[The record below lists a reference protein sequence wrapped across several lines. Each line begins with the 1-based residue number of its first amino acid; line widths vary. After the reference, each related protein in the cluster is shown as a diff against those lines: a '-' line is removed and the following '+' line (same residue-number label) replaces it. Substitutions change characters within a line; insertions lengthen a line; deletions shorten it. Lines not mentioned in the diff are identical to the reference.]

1 MFNDERINAECG
13 KIYSRGILLAVL
25 LTLVYAAVRTAVL
38 VIQDSLVSVLT
49 YTEAVILIFGIG
61 ILVTGALRFRK
72 DGDERTAF
80 ERCSFYKKAGRSFI
94 IAVFGTYILTIP
106 FTSEEMLGGEGYN
119 QLLFLLEIVGCLYA
133 FYAFKTRDIN
143 FNYSFIAESTGV
155 YYRRVLKLV
164 GGLWLS
170 LLAPFFI
177 AAVWMLVTR
186 RSWLSAFAIL
196 LAYFSSAA
204 GLSVWYFFI
213 SLVEKTSYDSMGDG
227 RFALGARIAAL
238 ACLVVELVTA
248 LLMCSYVYYATGDL
262 RAISD
267 GGSIGTLIAAIATV
281 RLRLEFILIVLVGLA
296 LSQILP
302 QIRKGGLLCA
312 VCRVQ
317 LILLALNVIVKTLR
331 PILYRAYSDESIRFI
346 ATTVVQWRE
355 RLSLLTTLVMLTLF
369 IYAAVMEL
377 GVSRVLWAI
386 PVLRTAAAAVNIF
399 LTSQNMLFA
408 GTCCTYAAV
417 VFCVVFLIAVLWRYR
432 GFASSDDTGAEVP
445 TSPADTLNDPQ

>member
-25 LTLVYAAVRTAVL
+25 LTLVYAALRTAVL

-49 YTEAVILIFGIG
+49 YTEAVILIVGIG

-80 ERCSFYKKAGRSFI
+80 ERCSFNKKAGRSFI

-186 RSWLSAFAIL
+186 RSWLGALAIL

-213 SLVEKTSYDSMGDG
+213 SWVEKTSYDSMGDG

-296 LSQILP
+296 LSRILP

-346 ATTVVQWRE
+346 ATTVVRWRE
-355 RLSLLTTLVMLTLF
+355 RLSLLTALVMWTLF
-369 IYAAVMEL
+369 IYAAVREL

>member
-72 DGDERTAF
+72 DGDERTAL

-177 AAVWMLVTR
+177 AAVWMRVTR
-186 RSWLSAFAIL
+186 QSWLSALAIL

-296 LSQILP
+296 LSRILP

-355 RLSLLTTLVMLTLF
+355 RLSLLTALVMWTLF
-369 IYAAVMEL
+369 IYAAVREL
-377 GVSRVLWAI
+377 GVSRVLWTI

>member
-25 LTLVYAAVRTAVL
+25 LTLVYAALRTAVL

-49 YTEAVILIFGIG
+49 YTEAVILIVGIG

-94 IAVFGTYILTIP
+94 IAVLGTYILTIP

-119 QLLFLLEIVGCLYA
+119 QLLSLLEIVGCLYA
-133 FYAFKTRDIN
+133 FYAFKTRNIN

-186 RSWLSAFAIL
+186 RSWLGAFAIL

-262 RAISD
+262 RVIS
-267 GGSIGTLIAAIATV
+267 GGGNIGALIAAIATV

-296 LSQILP
+296 LSRILP

-331 PILYRAYSDESIRFI
+331 PILYRAYSDESISFI

-355 RLSLLTTLVMLTLF
+355 RLSLLTALVMWTLF
-369 IYAAVMEL
+369 IYAAVREL
-377 GVSRVLWAI
+377 GVSRVLWTI
-386 PVLRTAAAAVNIF
+386 PVLRTVAAAVNIF

-417 VFCVVFLIAVLWRYR
+417 VFCVAFLIAVLWRYR
-432 GFASSDDTGAEVP
+432 GFASSDDTGAVEP
-445 TSPADTLNDPQ
+445 SSSADILNDPQ

>member
-61 ILVTGALRFRK
+61 ILVTGAIKFRK

-94 IAVFGTYILTIP
+94 IAVLGTYILTIP

-119 QLLFLLEIVGCLYA
+119 QLLSLLEIVGCLYA

-177 AAVWMLVTR
+177 AAMWMLVTR
-186 RSWLSAFAIL
+186 QSWLGAFAIL

-213 SLVEKTSYDSMGDG
+213 SWVEKTSYDSMGDG

-355 RLSLLTTLVMLTLF
+355 RLSLLTALVMLTLF
-369 IYAAVMEL
+369 IYAAVREL
-377 GVSRVLWAI
+377 GVSRVLWTI
-386 PVLRTAAAAVNIF
+386 PVLRTVAAAVNIF

-445 TSPADTLNDPQ
+445 TFPADTLNDPQ

>member
-80 ERCSFYKKAGRSFI
+80 ERCSFYKKAGRLFI
-94 IAVFGTYILTIP
+94 IAVLGTYILTIP
-106 FTSEEMLGGEGYN
+106 FTSEEMLGVEGYN

-177 AAVWMLVTR
+177 AAVWMRVTR
-186 RSWLSAFAIL
+186 RSWLSALAIL

-296 LSQILP
+296 LSRILP

-355 RLSLLTTLVMLTLF
+355 RLSLLTALVMLTLF

-386 PVLRTAAAAVNIF
+386 PVLRTVAAAVNIF

>member
-94 IAVFGTYILTIP
+94 IAVLGTYILTIP

-119 QLLFLLEIVGCLYA
+119 QLLSLLEIVGCLYA
-133 FYAFKTRDIN
+133 FYAFKTRNIN

-186 RSWLSAFAIL
+186 RSWLGAFAIL

-262 RAISD
+262 RAISG
-267 GGSIGTLIAAIATV
+267 GGSIGALIAAIATV

-296 LSQILP
+296 LSRILP

-331 PILYRAYSDESIRFI
+331 PILYRAYSDESISFI

-355 RLSLLTTLVMLTLF
+355 RLSLLTALVMWTLF
-369 IYAAVMEL
+369 IYAAVREL
-377 GVSRVLWAI
+377 GVSRVLWTI
-386 PVLRTAAAAVNIF
+386 PVLRTVAAAVNIF

-417 VFCVVFLIAVLWRYR
+417 VFCIVILIAVLWRYR

>member
-25 LTLVYAAVRTAVL
+25 LTLVYAALRTAVL

-49 YTEAVILIFGIG
+49 YTEAVILIVGIG

-94 IAVFGTYILTIP
+94 IAVLGTYILTIP

-119 QLLFLLEIVGCLYA
+119 QLLSLLEIVGCLYA
-133 FYAFKTRDIN
+133 FYAFKTRNIN

-186 RSWLSAFAIL
+186 RSWLGALAIL

-204 GLSVWYFFI
+204 GFSVWYFFI

-262 RAISD
+262 RVIS
-267 GGSIGTLIAAIATV
+267 GGGNIGALIAAIATV

-296 LSQILP
+296 LSRILP

-355 RLSLLTTLVMLTLF
+355 RLSLLTALVMWTLF
-369 IYAAVMEL
+369 IYAAVREL
-377 GVSRVLWAI
+377 GVSRVLWTI
-386 PVLRTAAAAVNIF
+386 PVLRTVAAAVNIF

-417 VFCVVFLIAVLWRYR
+417 VFCVAFLIAVLWRYR

>member
-49 YTEAVILIFGIG
+49 YTEAVILIVGIG

-94 IAVFGTYILTIP
+94 IAVLGTYILTIP

-119 QLLFLLEIVGCLYA
+119 QLLSLLEIVGCLYA

-186 RSWLSAFAIL
+186 RSWLSALAIL

-296 LSQILP
+296 LSRILP

-355 RLSLLTTLVMLTLF
+355 RLSLLTALVMLTLF
-369 IYAAVMEL
+369 IYAAVREL
-377 GVSRVLWAI
+377 GVSRVLWTI

-417 VFCVVFLIAVLWRYR
+417 VFCVVILIAVLWRYR

>member
-25 LTLVYAAVRTAVL
+25 LTLVYAALRTAVL

-49 YTEAVILIFGIG
+49 YTEAVILIVGIG

-94 IAVFGTYILTIP
+94 IAVLGTYILTIP

-133 FYAFKTRDIN
+133 FYAFKTRNIN

-186 RSWLSAFAIL
+186 RSWLGAFAIL

-262 RAISD
+262 RAIS
-267 GGSIGTLIAAIATV
+267 GGGNIGALIAAIATV

-296 LSQILP
+296 LSRILP

-331 PILYRAYSDESIRFI
+331 PILYRAYSDESISFI

-355 RLSLLTTLVMLTLF
+355 RLSLLTALVMWTLF
-369 IYAAVMEL
+369 IYAAVREL
-377 GVSRVLWAI
+377 GVSRVLWTI
-386 PVLRTAAAAVNIF
+386 PVLRTVAAAVNIF

-417 VFCVVFLIAVLWRYR
+417 VFCVAFLIAVLWRYR
-432 GFASSDDTGAEVP
+432 GFASSDDTGAVEP
-445 TSPADTLNDPQ
+445 SSSADILNDPQ

>member
-80 ERCSFYKKAGRSFI
+80 ERCSFYKKAGRLFI
-94 IAVFGTYILTIP
+94 IAVLGTYILTIP
-106 FTSEEMLGGEGYN
+106 FTSEEMLGVEGYN

-386 PVLRTAAAAVNIF
+386 PVLRTVAAAVNIF

>member
-1 MFNDERINAECG
+1 M
-13 KIYSRGILLAVL
+13 
-25 LTLVYAAVRTAVL
+25 
-38 VIQDSLVSVLT
+38 
-49 YTEAVILIFGIG
+49 
-61 ILVTGALRFRK
+61 
-72 DGDERTAF
+72 
-80 ERCSFYKKAGRSFI
+80 
-94 IAVFGTYILTIP
+94 
-106 FTSEEMLGGEGYN
+106 
-119 QLLFLLEIVGCLYA
+119 
-133 FYAFKTRDIN
+133 
-143 FNYSFIAESTGV
+143 
-155 YYRRVLKLV
+155 
-164 GGLWLS
+164 
-170 LLAPFFI
+170 
-177 AAVWMLVTR
+177 TR
-186 RSWLSAFAIL
+186 RSWLGTLAIL

-204 GLSVWYFFI
+204 GFSVWYFFI

-262 RAISD
+262 RAIS
-267 GGSIGTLIAAIATV
+267 GGRNIGALIAAIATV

-302 QIRKGGLLCA
+302 QIRKGGLLYA

-331 PILYRAYSDESIRFI
+331 PILYRADESIRFI
-346 ATTVVQWRE
+346 ATIVQWHE
-355 RLSLLTTLVMLTLF
+355 RYSLLTTLVMLTLF
-369 IYAAVMEL
+369 IYAAVREL

-417 VFCVVFLIAVLWRYR
+417 VFCIVILIAVLWRYR

>member
-49 YTEAVILIFGIG
+49 YTEAVILIVGIG

-94 IAVFGTYILTIP
+94 IAVLGTYILTIP

-119 QLLFLLEIVGCLYA
+119 QLLSLLEIVGCLYA

-186 RSWLSAFAIL
+186 QSWLGAFAIL

-262 RAISD
+262 RAIS
-267 GGSIGTLIAAIATV
+267 GGRNIGALIAAIATV

-296 LSQILP
+296 LSRILP
-302 QIRKGGLLCA
+302 QIRKGGLLYA

-355 RLSLLTTLVMLTLF
+355 RLSLLTALVMWTLF
-369 IYAAVMEL
+369 IYAAVREL

-386 PVLRTAAAAVNIF
+386 PVLRTVAAAVNIF

-417 VFCVVFLIAVLWRYR
+417 VFCMVFLIAVLWRYR

>member
-25 LTLVYAAVRTAVL
+25 LTLVYAALRTAVL

-49 YTEAVILIFGIG
+49 YTEAVILIVGIG
-61 ILVTGALRFRK
+61 ILVTGALKFRK

-186 RSWLSAFAIL
+186 RSWLGALAIL

-248 LLMCSYVYYATGDL
+248 LLMCSYIYYATGDL
-262 RAISD
+262 RAISG
-267 GGSIGTLIAAIATV
+267 GGSIGALIAAIATV

-355 RLSLLTTLVMLTLF
+355 RLSLLTALVMWTLF
-369 IYAAVMEL
+369 IYAAVREL

-386 PVLRTAAAAVNIF
+386 PVLRTVAAAVNIF

-417 VFCVVFLIAVLWRYR
+417 VFCVVILIAVLWRYR

>member
-94 IAVFGTYILTIP
+94 IAVLGTYILTIP

-119 QLLFLLEIVGCLYA
+119 QLLSLLEIVGCLYA

-177 AAVWMLVTR
+177 AAVWMRVTR
-186 RSWLSAFAIL
+186 RSWLSALAIL

-296 LSQILP
+296 LSRILP

-355 RLSLLTTLVMLTLF
+355 RLSLLTALVMWTLF
-369 IYAAVMEL
+369 IYAAVREL
-377 GVSRVLWAI
+377 GVSRVLWTI

-417 VFCVVFLIAVLWRYR
+417 VFCVVILIAVLWRYR

-445 TSPADTLNDPQ
+445 TSPADILNDPQ

>member
-94 IAVFGTYILTIP
+94 IAVLGTYILTIP

-119 QLLFLLEIVGCLYA
+119 QLLSLLEIVGCLYA
-133 FYAFKTRDIN
+133 FYAFKTRNIN

-186 RSWLSAFAIL
+186 RSWLGALAIL

-262 RAISD
+262 RAISG
-267 GGSIGTLIAAIATV
+267 GGSIGALIAAIATV

-296 LSQILP
+296 LSRILP

-355 RLSLLTTLVMLTLF
+355 RLSLLTALVMWTLF
-369 IYAAVMEL
+369 IYAAVREL
-377 GVSRVLWAI
+377 GVSRVLWTI
-386 PVLRTAAAAVNIF
+386 PVLRTVAAAVNIF

-417 VFCVVFLIAVLWRYR
+417 VFCVAFLIAVLWRYR
-432 GFASSDDTGAEVP
+432 GFASSDDTGAVEP
-445 TSPADTLNDPQ
+445 SSSADILNDPQ

>member
-25 LTLVYAAVRTAVL
+25 LTLVYAALRTAVL

-49 YTEAVILIFGIG
+49 YTEAVILILGIG

-94 IAVFGTYILTIP
+94 IAVLGTYILTIP

-119 QLLFLLEIVGCLYA
+119 QLLSLLEIVGCLYA

-248 LLMCSYVYYATGDL
+248 LLMCSYIYYATGDL
-262 RAISD
+262 RAISG
-267 GGSIGTLIAAIATV
+267 GGSIGALIAAIATV

-355 RLSLLTTLVMLTLF
+355 RLSLLAALVMWTLF
-369 IYAAVMEL
+369 IYAAVREL
-377 GVSRVLWAI
+377 GVSRVLWTI
-386 PVLRTAAAAVNIF
+386 PVLRTVAAAVNIF

>member
-177 AAVWMLVTR
+177 AAVWMRVTR

-248 LLMCSYVYYATGDL
+248 LLMCSYIYYATGDL
-262 RAISD
+262 RAISG
-267 GGSIGTLIAAIATV
+267 GGSIGALIAAIATV

-355 RLSLLTTLVMLTLF
+355 RLSLLTALVMLTLF
-369 IYAAVMEL
+369 IYAAVREL

-386 PVLRTAAAAVNIF
+386 PVLRTVAAAVNIF

-417 VFCVVFLIAVLWRYR
+417 VFCVVILIAVLWRYR

>member
-38 VIQDSLVSVLT
+38 VIQDSLVSILT

-94 IAVFGTYILTIP
+94 IAVLGTYILTIP

-119 QLLFLLEIVGCLYA
+119 QLLSLLEIVGCLYA
-133 FYAFKTRDIN
+133 FYAFKTRNIN

-186 RSWLSAFAIL
+186 RSWLGAFAIL

-262 RAISD
+262 RAIS
-267 GGSIGTLIAAIATV
+267 GGGNIGALIAAIATV

-296 LSQILP
+296 LSRILP

-331 PILYRAYSDESIRFI
+331 PILYRAYSDESISFI

-355 RLSLLTTLVMLTLF
+355 RLSLLTALVMWTLF
-369 IYAAVMEL
+369 IYAAVREL
-377 GVSRVLWAI
+377 GVSRVLWTI
-386 PVLRTAAAAVNIF
+386 PVLRTVAAAVNIF

-417 VFCVVFLIAVLWRYR
+417 VFCVAFLIAVLWRYR
-432 GFASSDDTGAEVP
+432 GFASSDDTGAVEP
-445 TSPADTLNDPQ
+445 SSSADILKDPQ

>member
-25 LTLVYAAVRTAVL
+25 LTLVYAALRTAVL

-49 YTEAVILIFGIG
+49 YTEAVILIVGIG

-94 IAVFGTYILTIP
+94 IAVLGTYILTIP

-119 QLLFLLEIVGCLYA
+119 QLLSLLEIVGCLYA
-133 FYAFKTRDIN
+133 FYAFKTRNIN

-186 RSWLSAFAIL
+186 RSWLGAFAIL

-262 RAISD
+262 RVIS
-267 GGSIGTLIAAIATV
+267 GGGNIGALIAAIATV

-296 LSQILP
+296 LSRILP

-355 RLSLLTTLVMLTLF
+355 RLSLLTALVMWTLF
-369 IYAAVMEL
+369 IYAAVREL
-377 GVSRVLWAI
+377 GVSRVLWTI
-386 PVLRTAAAAVNIF
+386 PVLRTVAAAVNIF

-417 VFCVVFLIAVLWRYR
+417 VFCVAFLIAVLWRYR
-432 GFASSDDTGAEVP
+432 GFASSDDTGAVEP
-445 TSPADTLNDPQ
+445 SSSADILKDPQ

>member
-94 IAVFGTYILTIP
+94 IAVLGTYILTIP

-119 QLLFLLEIVGCLYA
+119 QLLSLLEIVGCLYA

-186 RSWLSAFAIL
+186 RSWLGALAIL
-196 LAYFSSAA
+196 FAYFSSAA

-262 RAISD
+262 RAIS
-267 GGSIGTLIAAIATV
+267 GGRNIGALIAAIATV

-302 QIRKGGLLCA
+302 QIRKGGLLYA

-331 PILYRAYSDESIRFI
+331 PILYRADESIRFI
-346 ATTVVQWRE
+346 ATVVQWHE
-355 RLSLLTTLVMLTLF
+355 RYSLLTTLVMLTLF
-369 IYAAVMEL
+369 IYAAVREL
-377 GVSRVLWAI
+377 GVSRVLWTI
-386 PVLRTAAAAVNIF
+386 PVLRTVAAAVNIF

-417 VFCVVFLIAVLWRYR
+417 VFCVAFLIAVLWRYR
-432 GFASSDDTGAEVP
+432 GFASSDDTGAVEP
-445 TSPADTLNDPQ
+445 SSSADILNDPQ

>member
-38 VIQDSLVSVLT
+38 VIQDSLVSILT

-94 IAVFGTYILTIP
+94 IAVLGTYILTIP

-119 QLLFLLEIVGCLYA
+119 QLLSLLEIVGCLYA
-133 FYAFKTRDIN
+133 FYAFKTRNIN

-186 RSWLSAFAIL
+186 RSWLGAFAIL

-213 SLVEKTSYDSMGDG
+213 SLVENTSYDSMGDG

-262 RAISD
+262 RAISG
-267 GGSIGTLIAAIATV
+267 GGSIGALIAAIATV

-296 LSQILP
+296 LSRILP

-331 PILYRAYSDESIRFI
+331 PILYRAYSDESISFI

-355 RLSLLTTLVMLTLF
+355 RLSLLTALVMWTLF
-369 IYAAVMEL
+369 IYAAVREL
-377 GVSRVLWAI
+377 GVSRVLWTI
-386 PVLRTAAAAVNIF
+386 PVLRTVAAAVNIF

-417 VFCVVFLIAVLWRYR
+417 VFCVAFLIAVLWRYR
-432 GFASSDDTGAEVP
+432 GFASSDDTGAVEP
-445 TSPADTLNDPQ
+445 SSSADILNDPQ

>member
-94 IAVFGTYILTIP
+94 IAVLGTYILTIP

-177 AAVWMLVTR
+177 AAVWMRVTR
-186 RSWLSAFAIL
+186 QSWLSALAIL

-248 LLMCSYVYYATGDL
+248 LLMCSYIYYATGDL
-262 RAISD
+262 RAIS
-267 GGSIGTLIAAIATV
+267 GVGSIGALIAAIATV

-302 QIRKGGLLCA
+302 QIRKGGLLYA
-312 VCRVQ
+312 VCCVQ

-331 PILYRAYSDESIRFI
+331 PILYRADESIRFI
-346 ATTVVQWRE
+346 ATVVQWHE
-355 RLSLLTTLVMLTLF
+355 RYSLLTMLVMLTLF
-369 IYAAVMEL
+369 IYAAVREL
-377 GVSRVLWAI
+377 GMSRVLWAI
-386 PVLRTAAAAVNIF
+386 PVLRTVAAAVNIF

>member
-94 IAVFGTYILTIP
+94 IAVLGTYILTIP

-119 QLLFLLEIVGCLYA
+119 QLLSLLEIVGCLYA
-133 FYAFKTRDIN
+133 FYAFKTRNIN

-186 RSWLSAFAIL
+186 RSWLGAFAIL

-262 RAISD
+262 RAIS
-267 GGSIGTLIAAIATV
+267 GGGNIGALIAAIATV

-296 LSQILP
+296 LSRILP

-331 PILYRAYSDESIRFI
+331 PILYRAYSDESISFI

-355 RLSLLTTLVMLTLF
+355 RLSLLTALVMWTLF
-369 IYAAVMEL
+369 IYAAVREL
-377 GVSRVLWAI
+377 GVSRVLWTI
-386 PVLRTAAAAVNIF
+386 PVLRTVAAAVNIF

-417 VFCVVFLIAVLWRYR
+417 VFCVAFLIAVLWRYR
-432 GFASSDDTGAEVP
+432 GFASSDDTGAVEP
-445 TSPADTLNDPQ
+445 SSSADILNDPQ

>member
-177 AAVWMLVTR
+177 AAVWMRVTR
-186 RSWLSAFAIL
+186 RSWLSALAIL

-296 LSQILP
+296 LSRILP

-355 RLSLLTTLVMLTLF
+355 RLSLLTALVMWTLF
-369 IYAAVMEL
+369 IYAAVREL
-377 GVSRVLWAI
+377 GVSRVLWTI

-417 VFCVVFLIAVLWRYR
+417 VFCVVILIAVLWRYR

-445 TSPADTLNDPQ
+445 TSPADILNDPQ

>member
-25 LTLVYAAVRTAVL
+25 LTLVYAALRTAVL

-94 IAVFGTYILTIP
+94 IAVLGTYILTIP

-248 LLMCSYVYYATGDL
+248 LLMCSYIYYATGDL
-262 RAISD
+262 RAISG
-267 GGSIGTLIAAIATV
+267 GGSIGALIAAIATV

-355 RLSLLTTLVMLTLF
+355 RLSLLAALVMWTLF
-369 IYAAVMEL
+369 IYAAVREL
-377 GVSRVLWAI
+377 GVSRVLWTI
-386 PVLRTAAAAVNIF
+386 PVLRTVAAAVNIF

>member
-49 YTEAVILIFGIG
+49 YTEAVILIVGIG

-94 IAVFGTYILTIP
+94 IAVLGTYILTIP

-119 QLLFLLEIVGCLYA
+119 QLLSLLEIVGCLYA

-186 RSWLSAFAIL
+186 RSWLSALAIL

-296 LSQILP
+296 LSRILP

-355 RLSLLTTLVMLTLF
+355 RLSLLTALVMWTLF
-369 IYAAVMEL
+369 IYAAVREL
-377 GVSRVLWAI
+377 GVSRVLWTI

-417 VFCVVFLIAVLWRYR
+417 VFCVVILIAVLWRYR

>member
-38 VIQDSLVSVLT
+38 VIQDSLVSILT

-94 IAVFGTYILTIP
+94 IAVLGTYILTIP

-119 QLLFLLEIVGCLYA
+119 QLLSLLEIVGCLYA
-133 FYAFKTRDIN
+133 FYAFKTRNIN

-186 RSWLSAFAIL
+186 RSWLGAFAIL

-262 RAISD
+262 RVIS
-267 GGSIGTLIAAIATV
+267 GGGNIGALIAAIATV

-296 LSQILP
+296 LSRILP

-355 RLSLLTTLVMLTLF
+355 RLSLLTTLVMWTLF
-369 IYAAVMEL
+369 IYAAVREL

-386 PVLRTAAAAVNIF
+386 PVLRTVAAAVNIF

-417 VFCVVFLIAVLWRYR
+417 VFCVAFLIAVLWRYR

>member
-1 MFNDERINAECG
+1 MLNDERINAECG

-61 ILVTGALRFRK
+61 ILVTGALKFRK

-94 IAVFGTYILTIP
+94 IAVLGTYILTIP

-119 QLLFLLEIVGCLYA
+119 QLLSLLEIVGCLYA

-248 LLMCSYVYYATGDL
+248 LLMCSYIYYATGDL
-262 RAISD
+262 RAISG
-267 GGSIGTLIAAIATV
+267 GGSIGALIAAIATV

-296 LSQILP
+296 LSRILP

-355 RLSLLTTLVMLTLF
+355 RLSLLAALVMWTLF
-369 IYAAVMEL
+369 IYAAVREL
-377 GVSRVLWAI
+377 GVSRVLWTI
-386 PVLRTAAAAVNIF
+386 PVLRTVAAAVNIF

>member
-38 VIQDSLVSVLT
+38 VIQDSLVSILT

-94 IAVFGTYILTIP
+94 IAVLGTYILTIP

-119 QLLFLLEIVGCLYA
+119 QLLSLLEIVGCLYA
-133 FYAFKTRDIN
+133 FYAFKTRNIN

-186 RSWLSAFAIL
+186 RSWLGAFAIL

-262 RAISD
+262 RAISG
-267 GGSIGTLIAAIATV
+267 GGSIGALIAAIATV

-296 LSQILP
+296 LSRILP

-331 PILYRAYSDESIRFI
+331 PILYRAYSDESISFI

-355 RLSLLTTLVMLTLF
+355 RLSLLTALVMWTLF
-369 IYAAVMEL
+369 IYAAVREL
-377 GVSRVLWAI
+377 GVSRVLWTI
-386 PVLRTAAAAVNIF
+386 PVLRTVAAAVNIF

-417 VFCVVFLIAVLWRYR
+417 VFCVAFLIAVLWRYR

>member
-38 VIQDSLVSVLT
+38 VIQDSLVSILT

-94 IAVFGTYILTIP
+94 IAVLGTYILTIP

-119 QLLFLLEIVGCLYA
+119 QLLSLLEIVGCLYA
-133 FYAFKTRDIN
+133 FYAFKTRNIN

-186 RSWLSAFAIL
+186 RSWLGAFAIL

-262 RAISD
+262 RAIS
-267 GGSIGTLIAAIATV
+267 GGGNIGALIAAIATV

-296 LSQILP
+296 LSRILP

-331 PILYRAYSDESIRFI
+331 PILYRAYSDESISFI

-355 RLSLLTTLVMLTLF
+355 RLSLLTALVMWTLF
-369 IYAAVMEL
+369 IYAAVREL
-377 GVSRVLWAI
+377 GVSRVLWTI
-386 PVLRTAAAAVNIF
+386 PVLRTVAAAVNIF

-417 VFCVVFLIAVLWRYR
+417 VFCVAFLIAVLWRYR
-432 GFASSDDTGAEVP
+432 GFASSDDTGAVEP
-445 TSPADTLNDPQ
+445 SSSADILNDPQ

>member
-80 ERCSFYKKAGRSFI
+80 ERCSFYKKAGRLFI
-94 IAVFGTYILTIP
+94 IAVLGTYILTIP

-186 RSWLSAFAIL
+186 RSWLGALAIL

-262 RAISD
+262 RAIS
-267 GGSIGTLIAAIATV
+267 GGRNIGALIAAIATV

-302 QIRKGGLLCA
+302 QIRKGGLLYA

-355 RLSLLTTLVMLTLF
+355 RLSLLTALVMWTLF
-369 IYAAVMEL
+369 IYAAVREL
-377 GVSRVLWAI
+377 GVSRVLWTI
-386 PVLRTAAAAVNIF
+386 PVLRTVAAAVNIF

-417 VFCVVFLIAVLWRYR
+417 VFCVVILIAVLWRYR

-445 TSPADTLNDPQ
+445 TSPADILNDPQ

>member
-25 LTLVYAAVRTAVL
+25 LTLVYAALRTAVL

-49 YTEAVILIFGIG
+49 YTEAVILILGIG
-61 ILVTGALRFRK
+61 ILVTAALKFRK

-119 QLLFLLEIVGCLYA
+119 HLLFLLEIVGCLYA

-177 AAVWMLVTR
+177 AAMWMLVTR
-186 RSWLSAFAIL
+186 RSWLGAFAIL

-213 SLVEKTSYDSMGDG
+213 SLVEKTSYDSMVDG

-262 RAISD
+262 RAIS
-267 GGSIGTLIAAIATV
+267 GGGNIGALIAAIATV

-302 QIRKGGLLCA
+302 QIRKGGLLYA

-331 PILYRAYSDESIRFI
+331 PILYRADESIRFI
-346 ATTVVQWRE
+346 ATVVQWHE
-355 RLSLLTTLVMLTLF
+355 RYSLLTTLVMGTLF
-369 IYAAVMEL
+369 IYAAVREL
-377 GVSRVLWAI
+377 GVSRVLWTI
-386 PVLRTAAAAVNIF
+386 PVLRTVAAAVNIF

-417 VFCVVFLIAVLWRYR
+417 VFCVVILIAVLWRYR

-445 TSPADTLNDPQ
+445 TSPADILNDPQ

>member
-1 MFNDERINAECG
+1 M
-13 KIYSRGILLAVL
+13 
-25 LTLVYAAVRTAVL
+25 
-38 VIQDSLVSVLT
+38 
-49 YTEAVILIFGIG
+49 ILIFGIG
-61 ILVTGALRFRK
+61 ILVTGAIKFRK

-94 IAVFGTYILTIP
+94 IAVLGTYILTIP
-106 FTSEEMLGGEGYN
+106 FTSEEMLGGDGYN
-119 QLLFLLEIVGCLYA
+119 QLLSLLEIVGCLYA

-143 FNYSFIAESTGV
+143 FNYSLIAESTGV

-170 LLAPFFI
+170 LLVPFFI

-186 RSWLSAFAIL
+186 RLWLGAFAIL

-248 LLMCSYVYYATGDL
+248 LLMCSYIYYATGDL
-262 RAISD
+262 RAISG
-267 GGSIGTLIAAIATV
+267 GGSIGALIAALATV

-302 QIRKGGLLCA
+302 QIRKGGLLYA

-355 RLSLLTTLVMLTLF
+355 RLSLLTALVMWTLF
-369 IYAAVMEL
+369 IYAAVREL

-386 PVLRTAAAAVNIF
+386 PVLRTVAAAVNIF
-399 LTSQNMLFA
+399 LTSQNMLLA

-432 GFASSDDTGAEVP
+432 GFARSDDTGAEEP
-445 TSPADTLNDPQ
+445 SFPADTLNDPQ

>member
-177 AAVWMLVTR
+177 AAVWMRVTR
-186 RSWLSAFAIL
+186 QSWLSALAIL

-296 LSQILP
+296 LSRILP

-355 RLSLLTTLVMLTLF
+355 RLSLLTALVMWTLF
-369 IYAAVMEL
+369 IYAAVREL
-377 GVSRVLWAI
+377 GVSRVLWTI

-417 VFCVVFLIAVLWRYR
+417 VFCVVILIAVLWRYR

>member
-61 ILVTGALRFRK
+61 ILVTGALKFRK

-119 QLLFLLEIVGCLYA
+119 QLLSLLEIVGCLYA

-177 AAVWMLVTR
+177 AAMWMLVTR
-186 RSWLSAFAIL
+186 RSWLGTLAIL

-204 GLSVWYFFI
+204 GFSVWYFFI

-262 RAISD
+262 RAIS
-267 GGSIGTLIAAIATV
+267 GGGNIGALIAAIATV

-296 LSQILP
+296 LSRILP

-355 RLSLLTTLVMLTLF
+355 RLSLLTALVMWTLF
-369 IYAAVMEL
+369 IYAAVREL
-377 GVSRVLWAI
+377 GVSRVLWTI
-386 PVLRTAAAAVNIF
+386 PVLRTVAAAVNIF
-399 LTSQNMLFA
+399 LASQNMLFA

-417 VFCVVFLIAVLWRYR
+417 VFCMVFLIAVLWRYR

>member
-49 YTEAVILIFGIG
+49 YTEAVILILGIG
-61 ILVTGALRFRK
+61 ILVTGALKFRK

-186 RSWLSAFAIL
+186 RSWLGAFAIL
-196 LAYFSSAA
+196 FAYFSSAA

-262 RAISD
+262 RAIS
-267 GGSIGTLIAAIATV
+267 GGESIGALIAAIATV

-296 LSQILP
+296 LSRILP

-355 RLSLLTTLVMLTLF
+355 RLSLLTALVMWTLF
-369 IYAAVMEL
+369 IYAAVREL
-377 GVSRVLWAI
+377 GVSHVLWTI
-386 PVLRTAAAAVNIF
+386 PVLRTVAAAVNIF

-408 GTCCTYAAV
+408 GMCCTYAAV

-445 TSPADTLNDPQ
+445 TSPADILNDPQ

>member
-25 LTLVYAAVRTAVL
+25 LTLVYAALRTAVL

-49 YTEAVILIFGIG
+49 YTEAVILIVGIG
-61 ILVTGALRFRK
+61 ILVTGALKFRK

-94 IAVFGTYILTIP
+94 IAVLGTYILTIP

-177 AAVWMLVTR
+177 VAVWMLVTR
-186 RSWLSAFAIL
+186 RSWLGTLAIL

-262 RAISD
+262 RAIS
-267 GGSIGTLIAAIATV
+267 GGRNIGALIAAIATV

-302 QIRKGGLLCA
+302 QIRKGGLLYA

-331 PILYRAYSDESIRFI
+331 PILYRADESIRFI
-346 ATTVVQWRE
+346 ATIVQCHE
-355 RLSLLTTLVMLTLF
+355 RYSLLTTLVMLTLF
-369 IYAAVMEL
+369 IYAAVREL

-417 VFCVVFLIAVLWRYR
+417 VFCVVILIAVLWRYR

>member
-25 LTLVYAAVRTAVL
+25 LTLVYAALRTAVL

-49 YTEAVILIFGIG
+49 YTEAVILILGIG

-94 IAVFGTYILTIP
+94 IAVLGTYILTIP

-186 RSWLSAFAIL
+186 RSWLGAFAIL

-204 GLSVWYFFI
+204 GFSVWYFFI

-262 RAISD
+262 RAIS
-267 GGSIGTLIAAIATV
+267 GGGNIGALIAAIATV

-296 LSQILP
+296 LSRILP
-302 QIRKGGLLCA
+302 QIRKGGLLYA

-355 RLSLLTTLVMLTLF
+355 RLSLLTALVMWTLF
-369 IYAAVMEL
+369 IYAAVREL

-386 PVLRTAAAAVNIF
+386 PVLRTVAAAVNIF

-417 VFCVVFLIAVLWRYR
+417 VFCMVFLIAVLWRYR